1 MYDLAGGSVVEGVA
15 DMILLNSFDGIY
27 LSREY
32 VDFRKSIDGLS
43 ALVEEMGLD
52 VFGKYLFVFCS
63 RRRNRLKI
71 LYWDQTGFA
80 LWYKRLEKEKFHW
93 PKSYAQGVIELDQ
106 EKLRWLLQ
114 GMDVWKIRAHEI
126 LEFKKVS

>member
-1 MYDLAGGSVVEGVA
+1 MISLGS
-15 DMILLNSFDGIY
+15 FQGIY
-27 LSREY
+27 LCREF

-52 VFGKYLFVFCS
+52 VFKRYLFIFCS

-80 LWYKRLEKEKFHW
+80 LWYKRLEKERFHW
-93 PKSYAQGVIELDQ
+93 PKSYTQAAIELDQ
-106 EKLRWLLQ
+106 EKLRWLLS
-114 GMDVWKIRAHEI
+114 GVDIWKIKSHEV
-126 LEFKKVS
+126 LQFKKVS